1 MVIIATSQQALQ
13 TLRFAF
19 NTLVIPMTAIS
30 QVSVSKSL
38 VVLDI
43 STHMLED
50 TDIPVPASNF
60 IQVYRGHL
68 EAITDIAWQPGA
80 EKELIASASSDG
92 NILVRL

>member
-1 MVIIATSQQALQ
+1 M
-13 TLRFAF
+13 
-19 NTLVIPMTAIS
+19 
-30 QVSVSKSL
+30 
-38 VVLDI
+38 

-60 IQVYRGHL
+60 TQVYRGHL